1 MNKLIL
7 AALSILLLFSL
18 AGCVHRVEQAST
30 SEGASVELI
39 LYTWTEVTEQAANQE
54 LIAEFEREHPGIKV
68 RLQNVPG
75 SKEAMQKL
83 QTMMAAGT
91 PPDVMSLHG
100 AYYYPFASKGTLADL
115 EPFIQQDPDFD
126 LADFYP
132 GLVKVSRWEGTLF
145 SLPRYTSVYTLI
157 YNQALFDAAGL
168 AYPDPQKPWTWDEYL
183 AAARKLTRNPETPT
197 GSWGVYIDFW
207 GSRVFPWLWQNNAD
221 LMNEDRSQCVI
232 DSPEAIEALDFVRA
246 LRWEHRVAPTSSTA
260 ERNEG
265 LNMFMQGKVGLY
277 MTGPWD
283 VQTLLKQSGLR
294 WDTAPLPMRKSTATL
309 LGTENY
315 AISAASQHPQE
326 AWELYKFLLSP
337 RSQEFMAEK
346 LEKMP
351 SRQSVAEGPY
361 LQAPS
366 KYNRRVFVDALDY
379 ARQAANIPEWDQV
392 AHYLQDQLDII
403 WVGSKSTEEGLKAAA
418 RDMNGALKRIRAERD

>member
-1 MNKLIL
+1 MIFELTLRDEPAAGLRHVLEKLGKTDRLAVFIGPEVGFSPEELQTGLDAGLLPASLGTRILRAETAAVVAVALSYTSCRMIQIVPFLPPPLLPGEGAVPASRAPRGEAPSRRSPSMNKLIL
-7 AALSILLLFSL
+7 AALSYPSPVLSRWLST
-18 AGCVHRVEQAST
+18 AS
-30 SEGASVELI
+30 SSSHFEGASVELI

-54 LIAEFEREHPGIKV
+54 LIAEFEREHLGIKV

-246 LRWEHRVAPTSSTA
+246 LRWEHRVAPT
-260 ERNEG
+260 
-265 LNMFMQGKVGLY
+265 MQHRRAQRGAKHV
-277 MTGPWD
+277 
-283 VQTLLKQSGLR
+283 SCRAR
-294 WDTAPLPMRKSTATL
+294 WGCT
-309 LGTENY
+309 
-315 AISAASQHPQE
+315 
-326 AWELYKFLLSP
+326 
-337 RSQEFMAEK
+337 
-346 LEKMP
+346 
-351 SRQSVAEGPY
+351 
-361 LQAPS
+361 
-366 KYNRRVFVDALDY
+366 
-379 ARQAANIPEWDQV
+379 
-392 AHYLQDQLDII
+392 
-403 WVGSKSTEEGLKAAA
+403 
-418 RDMNGALKRIRAERD
+418 